1 MPDSFHEALATI
13 LGFSVRRETSTRQFL
28 CGVRL
33 VGAPRHGAI
42 RCCWRSEAVPQ
53 QGQAQGQASAEAG
66 DACLDSL
73 GTGTLY
79 SIMVFIFVVLLF
91 YTLLYQLLILSY
103 CYIIISNYSIMINTI
118 RPH

>member
-1 MPDSFHEALATI
+1 M
-13 LGFSVRRETSTRQFL
+13 
-28 CGVRL
+28 
-33 VGAPRHGAI
+33 
-42 RCCWRSEAVPQ
+42 
-53 QGQAQGQASAEAG
+53 
-66 DACLDSL
+66 DSL